1 MRTLKIGVQWLAI
14 GRWQQSIERIIE
26 TDLLA
31 TPGEFAEELS
41 VSHSTVIM
49 HLKQIGMVKSL
60 INGCLI
66 SWPKKKKSLSSCV
79 VFSYFATAVN
89 HFLTGLWYET
99 KSGFYLMTSNHQ
111 LSGWTEKKLRSTS
124 QSQACTKK
132 RSRSLFG
139 DLLMFWATAAFWI
152 LMKPL
157 HLRSMLSRLMTCS
170 KCLQPVLVKRKG
182 PVLPDSGLLRVVQ
195 PVLQKLNDLG
205 CEVLPYTPYSPDLL
219 PTDSH
224 FFKHL
229 DNFFCRENASTMTS
243 WQKMLSKSSLNPEAW
258 IFKLPE

>member
-1 MRTLKIGVQWLAI
+1 MCCLLLFCNSSEPFLDWIVIWDEKWILSNDQQPPTQWLNREA
-14 GRWQQSIERIIE
+14 
-26 TDLLA
+26 
-31 TPGEFAEELS
+31 
-41 VSHSTVIM
+41 
-49 HLKQIGMVKSL
+49 LKYFPKPSL
-60 INGCLI
+60 HQ
-66 SWPKKKKSLSSCV
+66 KKSL
-79 VFSYFATAVN
+79 
-89 HFLTGLWYET
+89 
-99 KSGFYLMTSNHQ
+99 
-111 LSGWTEKKLRSTS
+111 
-124 QSQACTKK
+124 
-132 RSRSLFG
+132 SLFG

-182 PVLPDSGLLRVVQ
+182 PVLPDNGLLRVVQ

-219 PTDSH
+219 PTDNH

-229 DNFFCRENASTMTS
+229 DNFFCRENASTTTS